1 MECAPADA
9 NVYLCMHRR
18 SYSARI
24 AMHTFIQCT
33 HRYAYVSVHAS
44 LFGALRARP
53 KSSLRCLGAHAGSG
67 SGSAQR
73 TVLAPVRERA
83 LGYQC
88 RSLPKV
94 IGK

>member
-73 TVLAPVRERA
+73 TVLAPLRERA